1 MRCFIKFIY
10 YYKFILIEEAII
22 LLQIIFID
30 IILAADNAII
40 IGLIAANFVP
50 KYRKQ
55 IILWGVAGALVF
67 KVIFAIFATYLFEF
81 YFIKILGG
89 LLLIWIVND
98 LRKDLAEMKNKVK
111 TPTKKSKPPSY
122 INSIYKVLFADITIS
137 FDNVIGVVGAAKG
150 YFGFMIF
157 GLVLSVV
164 LTGALATYMANYIQ
178 KHIWIA
184 YVGLIFILIV
194 GLQLIIGGLVDLEI
208 LKINEEF
215 IKYF

>member
-1 MRCFIKFIY
+1 M
-10 YYKFILIEEAII
+10 IEEAII

-40 IGLIAANFVP
+40 IGLIASNFVP

-111 TPTKKSKPPSY
+111 APTKKTKSPSY
-122 INSIYKVLFADITIS
+122 IQSVYKVLFADITIS

-184 YVGLIFILIV
+184 YVGLILILIV

-208 LKINEEF
+208 LKINDEF

>member
-1 MRCFIKFIY
+1 M
-10 YYKFILIEEAII
+10 IEEAII

-67 KVIFAIFATYLFEF
+67 KVVFAIFATYLFKF

-98 LRKDLAEMKNKVK
+98 LRKDLVEMKTKVK
-111 TPTKKSKPPSY
+111 TPTKKGKEPSY
-122 INSIYKVLFADITIS
+122 IQSVYKVLFADITIS

-164 LTGALATYMANYIQ
+164 LTGALATIMAKYIQ
-178 KHIWIA
+178 KNMWIA
-184 YVGLIFILIV
+184 YVGLVFILIV

-208 LKINEEF
+208 LKINEDF
-215 IKYF
+215 IIYF

>member
-1 MRCFIKFIY
+1 M
-10 YYKFILIEEAII
+10 IEEAII

-67 KVIFAIFATYLFEF
+67 KVVFAIFATYLFKF

-98 LRKDLAEMKNKVK
+98 LRKDLVEMKTKVK
-111 TPTKKSKPPSY
+111 TPAKKGKEPSY
-122 INSIYKVLFADITIS
+122 IQSIYKVLFADITIS

-184 YVGLIFILIV
+184 YVGLVFILIV

-208 LKINEEF
+208 LTINEDF

>member
-1 MRCFIKFIY
+1 M
-10 YYKFILIEEAII
+10 LEESLI

-40 IGLIAANFVP
+40 IGLIAASFVP
-50 KYRKQ
+50 KNRKQ
-55 IILWGVAGALVF
+55 IIYWGVAGALVF
-67 KVIFAIFATYLFEF
+67 KIIFALFATYLFQF

-89 LLLIWIVND
+89 LLLVWIVND
-98 LRKDLAEMKNKVK
+98 LRKDLFEIKKIK
-111 TPTKKSKPPSY
+111 SPKKKSMEPSF
-122 INSIYKVLFADITIS
+122 IRSIYKVLLADITIS

-164 LTGALATYMANYIQ
+164 LTGALATYLANYIQ
-178 KHIWIA
+178 KHLWIA
-184 YVGLIFILIV
+184 YVGLAFILIV
-194 GLQLIIGGLVDLEI
+194 AIQLIIGGLVDLEI
-208 LKINEEF
+208 LNINEKY

>member
-1 MRCFIKFIY
+1 M
-10 YYKFILIEEAII
+10 IEEAII

-67 KVIFAIFATYLFEF
+67 KVIFAIFATYLFKF

-98 LRKDLAEMKNKVK
+98 LRKDLVEMKNKVK
-111 TPTKKSKPPSY
+111 TPAKKSKSPSY
-122 INSIYKVLFADITIS
+122 IHSVYKVLFADITIS

-157 GLVLSVV
+157 GLILSVV
-164 LTGALATYMANYIQ
+164 LTGALATIMAKYIQ
-178 KHIWIA
+178 KNMWIA
-184 YVGLIFILIV
+184 YVGLVFILIV

-208 LKINEEF
+208 LKINEDF

>member
-1 MRCFIKFIY
+1 M
-10 YYKFILIEEAII
+10 IEEAII

-67 KVIFAIFATYLFEF
+67 KVIFAIFATYLFKF

-98 LRKDLAEMKNKVK
+98 LRKDLVEMKTKVK
-111 TPTKKSKPPSY
+111 TPAKKGKEPSY
-122 INSIYKVLFADITIS
+122 IQSIYKVLFADITIS

-157 GLVLSVV
+157 GRVLSVV
-164 LTGALATYMANYIQ
+164 LTGALATIMAKYIQ
-178 KHIWIA
+178 KNMWIA
-184 YVGLIFILIV
+184 YVGLVFILIV

-208 LKINEEF
+208 LKINEDF